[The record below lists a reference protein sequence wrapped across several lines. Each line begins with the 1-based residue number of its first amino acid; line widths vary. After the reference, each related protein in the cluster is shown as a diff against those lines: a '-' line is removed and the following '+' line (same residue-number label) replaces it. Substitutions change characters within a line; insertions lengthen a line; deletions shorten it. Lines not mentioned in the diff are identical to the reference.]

1 MVTFA
6 QAQERAEEWIN
17 GDVAS
22 YQHREVRVR
31 EFELGFV
38 VWAEDRADGPR
49 SDGGA
54 ARLVIARDSGE
65 ATLWPSLPV
74 GEVIRRYEEEYG
86 LPDASPEPAP
96 APPARVDLNQTSFL
110 LTPPEWLQEAA
121 DRMGIPDRREG
132 ASTGSSGSSG
142 GSSRPAGDSSGS
154 SAGSSDGT
162 GSRPAAASADAG
174 AGAANG
180 SARGGSSPS
189 AARDSGAPSGPPGAP
204 SAPGTPAAPGGG
216 TSWPAAGGG
225 ADSGTGDGPGTPA
238 AATPWAGT
246 DTNAESGE
254 DRSVPLP
261 ATVFAPPLSDA
272 DDGGT
277 PPPAAP
283 DAKTALMSGG
293 SQLPRTAVSA
303 QLDDE
308 QGRATPGTPPPA
320 ASQRP
325 GAPAPAGP
333 QGAPPP
339 GAPGTPPPGSS
350 YGYPQGSGAAPGT
363 PPPGAP
369 QGSGAPGT
377 PPPGSSYGYPQGPG
391 APAAGGPQGA
401 PPPGAPGT
409 PPPGS
414 SYGYPQGPGAAPG
427 TPPPGAPQGPGAP
440 GTPPP
445 GSSYGYPQGPGAAP
459 GTPPPAGPNPP
470 QPPGGP
476 GAPGRPLPPN
486 AGDIA
491 DAATSKAQS
500 PPRGARGGGGVSTPP
515 PPGAP
520 GTPGARPGGTPPP
533 SGPGAPGTPGGSG
546 YVPTQFVSQL
556 GPDGPE
562 GSGAPGRPGAPQPPG
577 APNPPGGTPSGGVHH
592 AATVFADPNQP
603 GGSSGGPKPPG
614 PPGAP
619 GQPGAPGAPQ
629 PPGAPNP
636 PGTPSGGVHHAATML
651 AGPGPGTPGPGAPG
665 QGGPGVPQP
674 PGAPGTPGAP
684 QPPGAPNPPGGTPSG
699 GVHHAQTVLSGPG
712 PGPGPAGPGTP
723 PPPQAPGMPP
733 GAPGAPGMPPGTPQP
748 MPGQP
753 PMPGGSLP
761 GQQPPAYGYPQQGQ
775 PTVGPGYQA
784 VLRYRAQDGS
794 EQQLIRRSA
803 PGTPHPEWQ
812 ILHELRAMNV
822 PPQQVL
828 ELHTELE
835 SCELPGAY
843 CARMIRESW
852 PQARIT
858 SIAPYGT
865 DHASRQQ
872 GMAQLIAHQG
882 ELHQVADGP
891 ARPAPVRA
899 PLPPVQ
905 PSPPIPPEAIG
916 QELAAAFGPG
926 IFRFDQAAVS
936 RQGVPPVVAHTLVVA
951 GLPTDMNPFFWAQAQ
966 PGRPVPTLAELAQE
980 RGVQPAADAGSYL
993 VMGSDFGKAICV
1005 QYGTA
1010 NIVAVP
1016 VEAGPGG
1023 APVPPQFVNTGLPEF
1038 ARSLALLGRM
1048 WRLRFGLNQEQA
1060 GRWTVDFQAQLA
1072 SLDPAALGSPESW
1085 WSVLLE
1091 QMWDGLL

>member
-17 GDVAS
+17 GDVPG

-54 ARLVIARDSGE
+54 QRLVIARDSGE
-65 ATLWPSLPV
+65 ATLWPALPV

-86 LPDASPEPAP
+86 VPDASPEPAP

-110 LTPPEWLQEAA
+110 LSPPEWLQEAA
-121 DRMGIPDRREG
+121 DKLGIPDRRAGAG
-132 ASTGSSGSSG
+132 AS
-142 GSSRPAGDSSGS
+142 
-154 SAGSSDGT
+154 DGA
-162 GSRPAAASADAG
+162 GSRPAAAAAAAG
-174 AGAANG
+174 AVPGGDASLG
-180 SARGGSSPS
+180 GGSVNGASGSGSSAPGVPGQPGAHAVPS
-189 AARDSGAPSGPPGAP
+189 APGAP
-204 SAPGTPAAPGGG
+204 SAPGGG
-216 TSWPAAGGG
+216 TPWPAAAA
-225 ADSGTGDGPGTPA
+225 ADEQGSGPRDAVTPGVPS

-246 DTNAESGE
+246 DTNADAGD

-261 ATVFAPPLSDA
+261 ATVFAPPLTDLDDA
-272 DDGGT
+272 HT
-277 PPPAAP
+277 PPPAATP

-293 SQLPRTAVSA
+293 SQLPRTALAPAVDAPNAPLPSGPS
-303 QLDDE
+303 
-308 QGRATPGTPPPA
+308 QGPGM
-320 ASQRP
+320 QGP
-325 GAPAPAGP
+325 GAP
-333 QGAPPP
+333 QGA
-339 GAPGTPPPGSS
+339 TPPVAPS
-350 YGYPQGSGAAPGT
+350 YGYPQGPGGPQGT

-369 QGSGAPGT
+369 QGSAVPGT
-377 PPPGSSYGYPQGPG
+377 PPPG
-391 APAAGGPQGA
+391 APISGGPQGT
-401 PPPGAPGT
+401 PPPGAPA
-409 PPPGS
+409 
-414 SYGYPQGPGAAPG
+414 YGFPQGPGGVPG
-427 TPPPGAPQGPGAP
+427 TPPPGAPQVPGAP

-445 GSSYGYPQGPGAAP
+445 AAP
-459 GTPPPAGPNPP
+459 S
-470 QPPGGP
+470 
-476 GAPGRPLPPN
+476 RPLPPN

-491 DAATSKAQS
+491 DAATSKAQA
-500 PPRGARGGGGVSTPP
+500 PPRGARGAGA
-515 PPGAP
+515 GAP
-520 GTPGARPGGTPPP
+520 HPPSAPGVPGARPGSTPPPP
-533 SGPGAPGTPGGSG
+533 SGPGAPGTPAGG
-546 YVPTQFVSQL
+546 YVPTQLVSQL

-562 GSGAPGRPGAPQPPG
+562 GLAGAPSA
-577 APNPPGGTPSGGVHH
+577 
-592 AATVFADPNQP
+592 
-603 GGSSGGPKPPG
+603 
-614 PPGAP
+614 
-619 GQPGAPGAPQ
+619 PGAPGAPQ
-629 PPGAPNP
+629 PPGGTPPGGVHHAATMLAGPAVGGPGAPMP
-636 PGTPSGGVHHAATML
+636 PGAPGVPGAPGMPGAPGQVGAPGAPGAPQPPGGTPPGGVHHAATMLAGPAVGGPGAPLPPGAPGMPGAPGAPGAPQPPGGTPSGGVHHAATML
-651 AGPGPGTPGPGAPG
+651 AGPPVGGPGA
-665 QGGPGVPQP
+665 
-674 PGAPGTPGAP
+674 
-684 QPPGAPNPPGGTPSG
+684 
-699 GVHHAQTVLSGPG
+699 
-712 PGPGPAGPGTP
+712 P
-723 PPPQAPGMPP
+723 PPPQAPGMPM
-733 GAPGAPGMPPGTPQP
+733 GAPQPLPGQP

-753 PMPGGSLP
+753 MPGQPMPP
-761 GQQPPAYGYPQQGQ
+761 GQQPPAYGYPQAGQ

-843 CARMIRESW
+843 CARMIRETW

-872 GMAQLIAHQG
+872 GMHQLLAHQG

-899 PLPPVQ
+899 PIPPVQ
-905 PSPPIPPEAIG
+905 PAPPIPPETIG
-916 QELAAAFGPG
+916 QEMAAAFGPG
-926 IFRFDQAAVS
+926 VFRFDQAAVS
-936 RQGVPPVVAHTLVVA
+936 RQGVPNIVAHTLVVA
-951 GLPTDMNPFFWAQAQ
+951 GLPVDMGPFFWAQAQ

-980 RGVQPAADAGSYL
+980 RGVQPASDAGSYL

-1023 APVPPQFVNTGLPEF
+1023 APVAPQFVNTGLPEF
-1038 ARSLALLGRM
+1038 ARCLALLGRM